1 MTVQHLQQQIGQLQ
15 AQAAKLAQSLELTD
29 RVAETHGHPQREMH
43 RVAACAMRGMLSNLY
58 TRIHSLE
65 GRLPTPELLSD
76 RAFHRMLALGLDI
89 DAAEACRLQTYR
101 EAKSQRLA
109 A

>member
-1 MTVQHLQQQIGQLQ
+1 MTVQQLQQQIGQLQ
-15 AQAAKLAQSLELTD
+15 AQAARLARNLDLTD
-29 RVAETHGHPQREMH
+29 RIAELPGHPDAAQAAEEAALMRESLT
-43 RVAACAMRGMLSNLY
+43 RLY
-58 TRIHSLE
+58 TRIHNLE
-65 GRLPTPELLSD
+65 GRLPTPELLST
-76 RAFHRMLALGLDI
+76 RAYHRMLALGLDI